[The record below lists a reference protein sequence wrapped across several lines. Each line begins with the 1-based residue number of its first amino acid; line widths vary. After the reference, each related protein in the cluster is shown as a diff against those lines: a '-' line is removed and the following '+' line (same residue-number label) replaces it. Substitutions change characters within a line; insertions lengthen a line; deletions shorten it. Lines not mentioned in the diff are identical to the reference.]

1 MTADLAPVEPIK
13 PARERKPIG
22 AFALVIAAL
31 FGLVYAYLVWQAL
44 GNLIELPKSY
54 KAIGLDSDSV
64 PWWLLIVGLVI
75 PIAIYVVAFLVGLR
89 HNLLSK
95 ALLFLVG
102 LTASAAL
109 GFGVVAV
116 HALTFTNLLGT
127 L

>member
-1 MTADLAPVEPIK
+1 MTEELAPVEPIK
-13 PARERKPIG
+13 PARERTPIG
-22 AFALVIAAL
+22 AVALVVAAL

-54 KAIGLDSDSV
+54 KAIGLDTDSV
-64 PWWLLIVGLVI
+64 PWWLLIIGLVI
-75 PIAIYVVAFLVGLR
+75 PIAIYVVAFLIGLR

-102 LTASAAL
+102 LAAAAAL

-116 HALTFTNLLGT
+116 HALTFTSLLGT